1 MTEQFKRTE
10 KLIGNNSLEILKN
23 SHVAVFGLGGVGGY
37 VCEALARAGVGKMTV
52 VDNDCIS
59 LSNLNRQIIATH
71 STVGC
76 QKTDLIEER
85 ILDINPACE
94 IIKKNIFYLPE
105 TAEEFDFKEYDYV
118 VDAVDTVAAK
128 IDLVVKAQLTGTNI
142 ISSMGT
148 GNKMK
153 PELFEIEDIYRT
165 SVCPLAKVMRKE
177 LKSRGVKKLKVIYSK
192 EVPVTNERPPA
203 SISFVPPIAG
213 LLIGGEVIKDLIN
226 WER

>member
-1 MTEQFKRTE
+1 M
-10 KLIGNNSLEILKN
+10 
-23 SHVAVFGLGGVGGY
+23 
-37 VCEALARAGVGKMTV
+37 CEALARAGVGKMTV